1 MYLYLQRRL
10 GDHMAEFLLRTYGLG
25 QDIFAVEFVVEQ
37 PPRIELGDY
46 AFPLAFG
53 LAKRLRKSPLKIA
66 QEIVDGIGP
75 VEGFEKLEVAGAG
88 YINAHVDRAEFAA
101 ALVKDT
107 LPKPKV
113 PQPKLPVRPLGKV
126 LVEHSSINPNKA
138 AHIGHLRNAILGDTF
153 VRLLRFAGREVDV
166 QNYIDNTGVQV
177 ADVVVGLVYIKKR
190 ATLAQVKEYLARRH
204 IGEKQYAG
212 ADPATDELADV
223 LLDLDPSEEEV
234 KTEDL
239 PPDPV
244 PIDHEMWKLYA
255 RVSGWYDAPGEEEK
269 RKLLRSQVL
278 HAIEKGDNEL
288 AEIADFVSTEILKRH
303 LETMER
309 LDIQYDFLPRESEI
323 LHLHFWDAA
332 FTKLKEAGVLR
343 REDWGKNAGCWVMA
357 RPGRVYVSQSQSG
370 RGVTTVAEKIEIDP
384 RELIVEVYTLHG
396 REGVRLTHVPTKTMA
411 SCDHYESQDENEQ
424 KARASLEFELSERQ
438 SQKVIVRSNG
448 TVGYVGKD
456 IAYHMWKFG
465 LLGRDFGYRKFFR
478 YPNAHD
484 CWISAMEGEKE
495 HPHFGD
501 VAEIY
506 NVIDARQSEA
516 QNTVI
521 EALRGLG
528 HDEAADRYTHFSY
541 EMVALTP
548 RCATELGY
556 ELSEEDRARPWIE
569 VSGRKGFGVK
579 ADDLLD
585 ALIASAGKEVD
596 ARHPELSEAE
606 RASIAAQI
614 AIGALRYFMLKF
626 TKPSVIAFDFKDAL
640 SFEGDT
646 GPYAQYAVVRASNI
660 FRKGGL
666 DPENFS
672 RDAAG
677 RFSLSPDS
685 AGASRD
691 EASLVSTEGFAKH
704 LTGESANDIWELWL
718 AAAKTSYIVSQCIA
732 ATEPAY
738 LAKHAFQLAQLF
750 STFYHRYPILSEA
763 DEGRRKFLLATV
775 AVVRRELIRV
785 LAAMGIG
792 VPPVM

>member
-1 MYLYLQRRL
+1 MYRYLEHRL
-10 GDHMAEFLLRTYGLG
+10 VERLREFLRRTYDLESAN
-25 QDIFAVEFVVEQ
+25 IVVEQ
-37 PPRIELGDY
+37 PPKIEFGEY
-46 AFPLAFG
+46 ALPIAFELAR
-53 LAKRLRKSPLKIA
+53 KLRKAPRKIA
-66 QEIVDGIGP
+66 EEIVAGVGAIS
-75 VEGFEKLEVAGAG
+75 GFEKFEVAGGG
-88 YINAHVDRAEFAA
+88 YINVRVSRAELASALTADEKPAA
-101 ALVKDT
+101 D
-107 LPKPKV
+107 V
-113 PQPKLPVRPLGKV
+113 PTGKV

-177 ADVVVGLVYIKKR
+177 ADVVVGFVHIVKKSR
-190 ATLAQVKEYLARRH
+190 AQIEALAAAPRFDY
-204 IGEKQYAG
+204 YCW
-212 ADPATDELADV
+212 D
-223 LLDLDPSEEEV
+223 
-234 KTEDL
+234 
-239 PPDPV
+239 
-244 PIDHEMWKLYA
+244 LYA
-255 RVSGWYDAPGEEEK
+255 RVSHWYEEDK
-269 RKLLRSQVL
+269 SNL
-278 HAIEKGDNEL
+278 HARAAMLRLIEEGNNET
-288 AEIADFVSTEILKRH
+288 AAIADLISTAVLKRH
-303 LETMER
+303 LETMDR
-309 LDIQYDFLPRESEI
+309 LDIEYDFLPRESEI

-332 FTKLKEAGVLR
+332 FAKLKQAGVLTY
-343 REDWGKNAGCWVMA
+343 EDEGKNTGCWVMRRA
-357 RPGRVYVSQSQSG
+357 G
-370 RGVTTVAEKIEIDP
+370 TAKAETAESAESAEDDKITEED
-384 RELIVEVYTLHG
+384 
-396 REGVRLTHVPTKTMA
+396 
-411 SCDHYESQDENEQ
+411 
-424 KARASLEFELSERQ
+424 
-438 SQKVIVRSNG
+438 QKVIVRSNG

-465 LLGRDFGYRKFFR
+465 LLGRDFGYRKFYR

-484 CWISAMEGEKE
+484 CWISTTEGEKD

-528 HDEAADRYTHFSY
+528 HGEAADRYTHFSY

-548 RCATELGY
+548 RCAAELGY
-556 ELSEEDRARPWIE
+556 ELSEEDKARPWIE

-585 ALIASAGKEVD
+585 ALITSAGKEVD
-596 ARHPELSEAE
+596 ARHPELSAAE
-606 RASIAAQI
+606 RARIATQV

-666 DPENFS
+666 DPESFCRDASPGNLS
-672 RDAAG
+672 SINSDAAG
-677 RFSLSPDS
+677 
-685 AGASRD
+685 D
-691 EASLVSTEGFAKH
+691 EASLVSTEGFAQY
-704 LTGESANDIWELWL
+704 LTGESGNDIWELWL
-718 AAAKTSYIVSQCIA
+718 AAAKTSYIVGQCIA
-732 ATEPAY
+732 TTEPAY

-750 STFYHRYPILSEA
+750 NTFYHRYPILSET
-763 DEGRRKFLLATV
+763 DEGRRKFLLATA